1 MDRASDYGSEGWGF
15 DSSWARFNFDGLS
28 SVERAIESLAG
39 INMLPTVDDS
49 FWMKKAL
56 AEAYF
61 AAEKKEVP
69 VGAVAVFENRVVGRG
84 HNQVESLKDAT
95 AHAEMIALTSASQTL
110 DGWRLSGVTLYATL
124 EPCVMCAGAAI
135 LSRIDRL
142 VFAARDPK
150 AGASGSVVDIFANGK
165 FNHLVKVEFK
175 PLPEAEALLKKF
187 FKTLRTGP
195 EKVKK

>member
-1 MDRASDYGSEGWGF
+1 
-15 DSSWARFNFDGLS
+15 
-28 SVERAIESLAG
+28 
-39 INMLPTVDDS
+39 MLPPVDDS

-56 AEAYF
+56 VEALF

-69 VGAVAVFENRVVGRG
+69 VGAVAVFENRIVGRG

-95 AHAEMIALTSASQTL
+95 AHAEMIALTSAAQTL

-135 LSRIDRL
+135 LCRIDRL

-150 AGASGSVVDIFANGK
+150 AGACGSVVDILANGK
-165 FNHLVKVEFK
+165 FNHQAKVEFK
-175 PLPEAEALLKKF
+175 PMPEAETLLKKF
-187 FKTLRTGP
+187 FKTMRVESERT
-195 EKVKK
+195 KK

>member
-1 MDRASDYGSEGWGF
+1 
-15 DSSWARFNFDGLS
+15 
-28 SVERAIESLAG
+28 
-39 INMLPTVDDS
+39 MLPAVDDN

-56 AEAYF
+56 AEAHL

-69 VGAVAVFENRVVGRG
+69 VGAVAVFENKIVGRG
-84 HNQVESLKDAT
+84 HNQVETLKDAT
-95 AHAEMIALTSASQTL
+95 AHAEMIALTSAAQTL
-110 DGWRLSGVTLYATL
+110 DSWRLSGVTLFTTL

-150 AGASGSVVDIFANGK
+150 AGACGSVVDILANPK
-165 FNHLVKVEFK
+165 FNHQVQVYFN

-187 FKTLRTGP
+187 FKTLRT
-195 EKVKK
+195 ESARKEA

>member
-1 MDRASDYGSEGWGF
+1 LATDRFETSFLAD
-15 DSSWARFNFDGLS
+15 LM
-28 SVERAIESLAG
+28 AI
-39 INMLPTVDDS
+39 LPAVDDS

-56 AEAYF
+56 VEAHL

-69 VGAVAVFENRVVGRG
+69 VGAVAVFENKIVGRG

-110 DGWRLSGVTLYATL
+110 GGWRLSGVTLFSTL

-150 AGASGSVVDIFANGK
+150 AGACGSVVDILANGK
-165 FNHLVKVEFK
+165 FNHQVKVEFK

-187 FKTLRTGP
+187 FKTLRDKSVNKG
-195 EKVKK
+195 

>member
-1 MDRASDYGSEGWGF
+1 MV
-15 DSSWARFNFDGLS
+15 L
-28 SVERAIESLAG
+28 VLADE
-39 INMLPTVDDS
+39 L

-56 AEAYF
+56 TEAHL

-69 VGAVAVFENRVVGRG
+69 VGAVAVFQNRIVGRG

-95 AHAEMIALTSASQTL
+95 AHAEMIALSAAAQTL
-110 DGWRLSGVTLYATL
+110 GGWRLSGVTLYATL

-142 VFAARDPK
+142 VFAVRDPK
-150 AGASGSVVDIFANGK
+150 AGACGSVVDILANGK
-165 FNHLVKVEFK
+165 FNHQVKVEIK
-175 PLPEAEALLKKF
+175 PIPKAEALLKKF
-187 FKTLRTGP
+187 FKTLRSES

>member
-1 MDRASDYGSEGWGF
+1 M
-15 DSSWARFNFDGLS
+15 L
-28 SVERAIESLAG
+28 ILAE
-39 INMLPTVDDS
+39 DS

-56 AEAYF
+56 AEAHL

-69 VGAVAVFENRVVGRG
+69 VGAVAVFENRIVGRG

-95 AHAEMIALTSASQTL
+95 AHAEMIALSAAAQTL
-110 DGWRLSGVTLYATL
+110 DNWRLTGVTLYATL

-142 VFAARDPK
+142 VFAAKDPK
-150 AGASGSVVDIFANGK
+150 AGACGSVVDILSNGK
-165 FNHLVKVEFK
+165 FNHQVKVEFK

-187 FKTLRTGP
+187 FKSLRTGP

>member
-1 MDRASDYGSEGWGF
+1 M
-15 DSSWARFNFDGLS
+15 SSSRLQVKN
-28 SVERAIESLAG
+28 IT
-39 INMLPTVDDS
+39 NMLPAVDDS

-56 AEAYF
+56 AEALL

-69 VGAVAVFENRVVGRG
+69 VGAVTVFENRIVGRG
-84 HNQVESLKDAT
+84 HNQVETLKDAT
-95 AHAEMIALTSASQTL
+95 AHAEMIALTAAAQTL

-150 AGASGSVVDIFANGK
+150 AGACGSVVDILANGK
-165 FNHLVKVEFK
+165 FNHQVKVEFK
-175 PLPEAEALLKKF
+175 PMPEAETLLKKF
-187 FKTLRTGP
+187 FKTLRSES
-195 EKVKK
+195 EKVRK

>member
-1 MDRASDYGSEGWGF
+1 MT
-15 DSSWARFNFDGLS
+15 
-28 SVERAIESLAG
+28 
-39 INMLPTVDDS
+39 MLPSVDDS

-56 AEAYF
+56 AEAVQ

-69 VGAVAVFENRVVGRG
+69 VGAVAVFENKIVGRG
-84 HNQVESLKDAT
+84 HNQVETLKDAT
-95 AHAEMIALTSASQTL
+95 AHAEMIALSAASQTL
-110 DGWRLSGVTLYATL
+110 GSWRLSGVTLFSTL

-150 AGASGSVVDIFANGK
+150 AGACGSVVDILANGK
-165 FNHLVKVEFK
+165 FNHQVKVEFK

-187 FKTLRTGP
+187 FKTLRTEP
-195 EKVKK
+195 EKVKRS

>member
-1 MDRASDYGSEGWGF
+1 MATDQEVGGSTPPGRALISTC
-15 DSSWARFNFDGLS
+15 RL
-28 SVERAIESLAG
+28 V
-39 INMLPTVDDS
+39 MLPAVDDS

-56 AEAYF
+56 AEALL

-69 VGAVAVFENRVVGRG
+69 VGAVAVFENRIVGRG

-95 AHAEMIALTSASQTL
+95 AHAEMIALTSAAQTL
-110 DGWRLSGVTLYATL
+110 ESWRLSGVTLYATL

-150 AGASGSVVDIFANGK
+150 AGACGSVVDILGNGK
-165 FNHLVKVEFK
+165 FNHKVQVEFR
-175 PLPEAEALLKKF
+175 PMAEAEALLKEF
-187 FKTLRTGP
+187 FKTLRAEP